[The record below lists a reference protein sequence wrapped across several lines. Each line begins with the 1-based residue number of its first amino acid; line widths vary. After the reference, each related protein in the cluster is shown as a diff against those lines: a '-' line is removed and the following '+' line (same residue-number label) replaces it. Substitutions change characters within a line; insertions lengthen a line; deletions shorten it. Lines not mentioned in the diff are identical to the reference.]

1 MDFTQSSLWKDA
13 QKVLRNGSFSR
24 RRITAV
30 FHVDG
35 VDYPAQKVEFVDIER
50 DYRHN
55 FSDVL
60 ILQATIGMGAYAM
73 RFYPN
78 MDKLECTLSF
88 IPSGQDGEREG
99 YVESPRIERF
109 KAIMLNPSTR
119 AIDLNNSREISEKS
133 LDLTEMATGQFQLI
147 NKAVDQLRGVL
158 LGGIYRDCKA
168 DEVLVQ
174 ALTQHSMNVKNVDT
188 DQMPKGVDIVDVTA
202 TVKRAHI
209 PIRQGM
215 RLTELPDYLQKECNG
230 IYATGVACYYQGNYW
245 YVFPPFDTS
254 RFNKTKRTLTVIN
267 VPAGTLTANERSF
280 YKNGDHTTILATGS
294 SSLTNQSDK
303 LISEAGSGLRFG
315 NAGEFMEDFVDV
327 QGNVALASRGKNV
340 TEYRAID
347 RPDGNYLVPVSKDR
361 ITSNNLQQMSEMAA
375 RDGALFTVV
384 WEHAIH
390 DVLEPG
396 MVTRIMYLDNGLA
409 RQIDAVLLKVHY
421 YMYSTPGPASYSHNT
436 EATLTFFIQR
446 KQPIHD

>member
-13 QKVLRNGSFSR
+13 QRVLANGRFSR

-35 VDYPAQKVEFVDIER
+35 VDYPAQKVEYVDIEK

-55 FSDVL
+55 FADVL
-60 ILQATIGMGAYAM
+60 ILQITIGMGAYAM

-78 MDKLECTLSF
+78 MDKIECTLSF
-88 IPSGQDGEREG
+88 IPSGQDGERDG
-99 YVESPRIERF
+99 YTEKPRIERF

-119 AIDLNNSREISEKS
+119 AIDLNRSREISEKS
-133 LDLTEMATGQFQLI
+133 LDLTEMATAQFQLI
-147 NKAVDQLRGVL
+147 NKAVDQLRGVM

-174 ALTQHSMNVKNVDT
+174 SLTQHSLLVKNVDT
-188 DQMPKGVDIVDVTA
+188 DQMPKGVDIVEVTA
-202 TVKRAHI
+202 TVKRNHI
-209 PIRQGM
+209 PIPQGTK
-215 RLTELPDYLQKECNG
+215 LTKLSDYLQSECNG
-230 IYATGVACYYQGNYW
+230 IYASGVACYYQGNYW
-245 YVFPPFDTS
+245 YVFPPFDTT

-267 VPAGTLTANERSF
+267 APAGTLPASERSY
-280 YKNGDHTTILATGS
+280 YKNGDHITILATGS
-294 SSLTNQSDK
+294 SNLVNQSDRI
-303 LISEAGSGLRFG
+303 ISQTGSGLRFG
-315 NAGEFMEDFVDV
+315 NAEEFMENFVDV
-327 QGNVALASRGKNV
+327 QDNVALASRGKNV

-347 RPDGNYLVPVSKDR
+347 RPDGNYLVPVSKAK
-361 ITSNNLQQMSEMAA
+361 ITSNNLQQMSDMAA
-375 RDGALFTVV
+375 KDGALFTVV
-384 WEHAIH
+384 WEHAVH

-409 RQIDAVLLKVHY
+409 RFVDAVLLKAHY
-421 YMYSTPGPASYSHNT
+421 YLYATPGPASFSHNT